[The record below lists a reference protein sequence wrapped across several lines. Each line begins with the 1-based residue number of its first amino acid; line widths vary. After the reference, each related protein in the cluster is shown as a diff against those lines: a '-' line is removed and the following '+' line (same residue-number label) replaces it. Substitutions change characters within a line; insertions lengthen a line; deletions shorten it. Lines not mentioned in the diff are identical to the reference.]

1 MVDLSLNRCHF
12 MPYWNTGVIC
22 GIDQMGSGQIKKFQK
37 ELFGKPFVLLVD
49 HSALALGGCK
59 GEPRLQAG
67 EETSVYT

>member
-37 ELFGKPFVLLVD
+37 ELFGKPLVLMVA
-49 HSALALGGCK
+49 HAALACDGCK
-59 GEPRLQAG
+59 GKPRLQED
-67 EETSVYT
+67 EETSVDT